1 MTVKEE
7 VGEGGKKVVYAN
19 HQMVQRPVPAT
30 NVGTYQP
37 ARHYSTRAV
46 RQVNIVKTSNAWDG
60 ALTSIP
66 TKKKR
71 IYMEIQRGGARAGKI
86 RAETQGTI

>member
-7 VGEGGKKVVYAN
+7 VGEGGQTVVYAN

-37 ARHYSTRAV
+37 ARHYSARAL
-46 RQVNIVKTSNAWDG
+46 RQVNTVKTSNAWDG
-60 ALTSIP
+60 APTSIP

-71 IYMEIQRGGARAGKI
+71 IYREIQRGGARAGMI
-86 RAETQGTI
+86 GAEIQGTI